1 MIVMVIAI
9 YPIFNIFNTSFRTG
23 DEVVRDPFG
32 LPKSIRIESYLD
44 VWIKARFNKYFLN
57 SLIIS
62 CSSTIITLLLSSLAA
77 YPLAKLRFRG
87 EKFIFYLFMVG
98 IIIPIHARIVPIFHV
113 AKDLGI
119 MDSLTGVVL
128 IYQGMDVPFAI
139 FILRAYLMGIPN
151 ELLDAARIDG
161 CPEFSIY
168 RRIILPL
175 IKPAITSLAVILFLG
190 CWNDYLIP
198 VILLFSDEN
207 RTLPIGITYTLGKWG
222 PVASSYPLTAAGAVI
237 TSLPIMVLY
246 AVLNKQFIRGMVAGA
261 LKR

>member
-1 MIVMVIAI
+1 
-9 YPIFNIFNTSFRTG
+9 
-23 DEVVRDPFG
+23 
-32 LPKSIRIESYLD
+32 
-44 VWIKARFNKYFLN
+44 
-57 SLIIS
+57 
-62 CSSTIITLLLSSLAA
+62 
-77 YPLAKLRFRG
+77 
-87 EKFIFYLFMVG
+87 
-98 IIIPIHARIVPIFHV
+98 
-113 AKDLGI
+113 
-119 MDSLTGVVL
+119 MDSLMGVVL